1 MDVYAVRR
9 VSITISRLVTR
20 PPKSGRI
27 MWSSW
32 KPPLVTSA
40 QLHQHPPAVLNT
52 FPFQYVQGKVVR
64 VHVHAVR
71 HLVDP
76 CSAAELP
83 RRRQRYVKNKIEY
96 HPRPTCP
103 RGIPAY
109 MLPQAES

>member
-9 VSITISRLVTR
+9 VSITLSRLVTR

-71 HLVDP
+71 HHGRPLQ
-76 CSAAELP
+76 
-83 RRRQRYVKNKIEY
+83 RRRATKTSTALRKE
-96 HPRPTCP
+96 
-103 RGIPAY
+103 
-109 MLPQAES
+109 